1 MKNFRRF
8 LALLLC
14 VMMVITSMPLEAL
27 ADPIGGSGIIT
38 PVPKGPEGEPEGDPE
53 GTDPEGEEPEAPA
66 PTPCE
71 EAFYEL
77 EYMDI
82 S

>member
-38 PVPKGPEGEPEGDPE
+38 PVPKGPLY
-53 GTDPEGEEPEAPA
+53 
-66 PTPCE
+66 PCLHIFFT
-71 EAFYEL
+71 AFQQFCYL
-77 EYMDI
+77 
-82 S
+82 